1 MRVTALTDTARDF
14 YTHLPTLTA
23 WISDAPTTEECER
36 RIITAGSAILSLPD
50 SDQGYADCR
59 IRVGYDPLSDEPF
72 FIRKVDG
79 GYIHIACEVDLRF
92 RDPAQILPK

>member
-14 YTHLPTLTA
+14 YTHLPTLSE
-23 WISDAPTTEECER
+23 WIAKGESMGECER
-36 RIITAGSAILSLPD
+36 RIITAGSAILSLPEGD
-50 SDQGYADCR
+50 NPYADCQ
-59 IRVGYDPLSDEPF
+59 IRVGYDPVSDEPF
-72 FIRKVDG
+72 FIRKVEK